1 MNVQAPIASPA
12 ETRISALHRSL
23 AQVWIDFE
31 SALVTVPAIAR
42 LESGRLRIEDY
53 LQLLFNLRQQVIDGS
68 RWIARAAS
76 HIEPGHDELRSIF
89 TRHAV
94 AEHRDFRLLEDN
106 YVAAGGDR
114 AAIQGGRQNIG
125 SAALSGWMFTA
136 ASRPNP
142 FGLLGAMFVIEGLGQ
157 RVAARWAKLVQ
168 RQLGLGDDAVSF
180 LAYHGA
186 NDEDHMAA
194 FDEALAMVVT
204 DDAIAQSVVSHAKIT
219 ARLYRLQLEELD
231 NV

>member
-1 MNVQAPIASPA
+1 MNVHRPID
-12 ETRISALHRSL
+12 TRIAAVTRAL

-31 SALVTVPAIAR
+31 SGLVKVPVIDR
-42 LESGRLRIEDY
+42 LQNGRLRIEDY
-53 LQLLFNLRQQVIDGS
+53 RALLFNLRQQVIDGS

-76 HIEPGHDELRSIF
+76 FIEPGHDELRSIF

-94 AEHRDFRLLEDN
+94 AEHRDFRLLEQN
-106 YVAAGGDR
+106 FVAAGGDLD
-114 AAIQGGRQNIG
+114 AIQSGEKNVG
-125 SAALSGWMFTA
+125 SEALSAWMFHS

-157 RVAARWAKLVQ
+157 RLAARWAGAIMA
-168 RQLGLGDDAVSF
+168 QLSLPPEAVSF

-194 FDEALAMVVT
+194 FDAALALILT
-204 DDAIAQSVVSHAKIT
+204 DDAIGRSIVKHAKVT
-219 ARLYRLQLEELD
+219 ARLYRLQLEEID